1 MWTPAAGLKS
11 RPTND
16 SDVYWSASEM
26 NASTRTHQTR
36 RAFLRIPGLT
46 AAAYMANLN
55 PLRANPLNRPIG
67 LQLYTVGD
75 QLGKD
80 FTGALK
86 QIAAI
91 GYKEVELA
99 DAYHKSA
106 AELRAAFSD
115 AGLTCRSAHMFDFQK
130 TPAQF
135 MDFAKELGVKY
146 VVTSFNPPPSVL
158 AAMTARPKPDFDA
171 LVKGLEA
178 MTLDDYK
185 RSADTCNQLG
195 EEAKKH
201 GLQYAYH
208 NHNLEFKKFG
218 GVTAYDTLLSSTDPE
233 LVKMEMDC
241 GWVAAA
247 GYDPV
252 AYLKKDPNRY
262 RLLHIKAFKAGPPCV
277 SLSGPQ
283 RPEPTELGRGGIDYK
298 PVFAAATKAG
308 VEQYYV
314 EQEPPFTEM
323 SAMEAVKVDYEFLH
337 GLHV

>member
-1 MWTPAAGLKS
+1 MLMPPTRRNLLRTAGLTS
-11 RPTND
+11 AATMTNFD
-16 SDVYWSASEM
+16 
-26 NASTRTHQTR
+26 
-36 RAFLRIPGLT
+36 
-46 AAAYMANLN
+46 

-80 FTGALK
+80 FNGTLK

-99 DAYHKSA
+99 ATYQKSA
-106 AELRAAFSD
+106 AELRTAFSD

-146 VVTSFNPPPSVL
+146 VVTSFNPPPS
-158 AAMTARPKPDFDA
+158 AMASLSGAKPDFDA
-171 LVKGLEA
+171 FVKVLEG

-185 RSADTCNQLG
+185 RSADMCNQLG
-195 EEAKKH
+195 AEARRH

-208 NHNLEFKKFG
+208 NHNLEFRKFG
-218 GVTAYDTLLSSTDPE
+218 DVTAYDTLLSSTDPQ
-233 LVKMEMDC
+233 LVKMELDC

-252 AYLKKDPNRY
+252 AYLDKFPDRI
-262 RLLHIKAFKAGPPCV
+262 RLLHIKAFK
-277 SLSGPQ
+277 SGAPTVTLQGAQ

-298 PVFAAATKAG
+298 PVFAAAKKAG

-314 EQEPPFTEM
+314 EQEPPFTAVP
-323 SAMEAVKVDYEFLH
+323 AMEAIRIDYDFLH
-337 GLHV
+337 KLQV

>member
-1 MWTPAAGLKS
+1 MLMAP
-11 RPTND
+11 
-16 SDVYWSASEM
+16 
-26 NASTRTHQTR
+26 TR
-36 RAFLRIPGLT
+36 RNLLRTAGLT
-46 AAAYMANLN
+46 AAATMSNFD
-55 PLRANPLNRPIG
+55 PLRANPLDRPIG

-80 FTGALK
+80 FNGTLK

-99 DAYHKSA
+99 ATYQKSA

-130 TPAQF
+130 TPPQF

-146 VVTSFNPPPSVL
+146 VVTSFNPPQS
-158 AAMTARPKPDFDA
+158 AMASLSGAKPDFDA
-171 LVKGLEA
+171 FVKVLEG

-195 EEAKKH
+195 AEARKH

-208 NHNLEFKKFG
+208 NHNLEFRKFG
-218 GVTAYDTLLSSTDPE
+218 DVTAYDTLLSSTDPQ

-252 AYLKKDPNRY
+252 AYLDKFPDRF
-262 RLLHIKAFKAGPPCV
+262 RLLHIKAFKSGAPTVSFAGSSAARAYRARPRRHRLQAGLCGRQKSRGRAILRRAGAALHRSAGDGGHQDRLRFPAQIAG
-277 SLSGPQ
+277 LS
-283 RPEPTELGRGGIDYK
+283 EP
-298 PVFAAATKAG
+298 A
-308 VEQYYV
+308 
-314 EQEPPFTEM
+314 FTEP
-323 SAMEAVKVDYEFLH
+323 
-337 GLHV
+337 

>member
-1 MWTPAAGLKS
+1 MLMP
-11 RPTND
+11 
-16 SDVYWSASEM
+16 
-26 NASTRTHQTR
+26 STRR
-36 RAFLRIPGLT
+36 NLLRTAGLT
-46 AAAYMANLN
+46 AAATMTNFD
-55 PLRANPLNRPIG
+55 PLSANPLNRPIG

-80 FTGALK
+80 FSGTLK

-99 DAYHKSA
+99 ATYQKSA

-146 VVTSFNPPPSVL
+146 VVTSFNPPQS
-158 AAMTARPKPDFDA
+158 AMASLSGAKPDFDA
-171 LVKGLEA
+171 FVKVLEG

-195 EEAKKH
+195 AEARKH

-208 NHNLEFKKFG
+208 NHNLEFRKFG
-218 GVTAYDTLLSSTDPE
+218 DVTAYDTLLSSTDPQ

-252 AYLKKDPNRY
+252 AYLDKFPDRY
-262 RLLHIKAFKAGPPCV
+262 RLLHIKAFKPGAPTV
-277 SLSGPQ
+277 SLLGPH

-298 PVFAAATKAG
+298 PIFAAAKKAG

-314 EQEPPFTEM
+314 EQEPPFTEVP
-323 SAMEAVKVDYEFLH
+323 AMDAIRIDYDFLH
-337 GLHV
+337 KLQV

>member
-1 MWTPAAGLKS
+1 
-11 RPTND
+11 
-16 SDVYWSASEM
+16 
-26 NASTRTHQTR
+26 
-36 RAFLRIPGLT
+36 
-46 AAAYMANLN
+46 MANFDS
-55 PLRANPLNRPIG
+55 LRANPLNRPIG

-80 FTGALK
+80 FNGTLK
-86 QIAAI
+86 QVAAI

-99 DAYHKSA
+99 ATYQKSA
-106 AELRAAFSD
+106 AGLRAAFRD

-146 VVTSFNPPPSVL
+146 VVTSFNPPQS
-158 AAMTARPKPDFDA
+158 AMASLSGATPDFEA
-171 LVKGLEA
+171 FVKVLEG

-185 RSADTCNQLG
+185 RSAETCNQLG
-195 EEAKKH
+195 AEARKR

-208 NHNLEFKKFG
+208 THNLEFRKFG
-218 GVTAYDTLLSSTDPE
+218 DVTAYDTLLSSTDPK

-241 GWVAAA
+241 GWVAVA

-252 AYLKKDPNRY
+252 AYLDKFPDRY
-262 RLLHIKAFKAGPPCV
+262 RLLHIKAFKSGAPTV
-277 SLSGPQ
+277 SLQGAQ
-283 RPEPTELGRGGIDYK
+283 RPEPTELGRGGMDYK
-298 PVFAAATKAG
+298 PIFAAAKKAG

-323 SAMEAVKVDYEFLH
+323 PAMEAIRIDYDFLH
-337 GLHV
+337 KLQA

>member
-1 MWTPAAGLKS
+1 M
-11 RPTND
+11 TNFD
-16 SDVYWSASEM
+16 
-26 NASTRTHQTR
+26 
-36 RAFLRIPGLT
+36 
-46 AAAYMANLN
+46 

-80 FTGALK
+80 FNGTLK

-99 DAYHKSA
+99 ATYQKSA
-106 AELRAAFSD
+106 AELRTAFSD

-146 VVTSFNPPPSVL
+146 VVTSFNPPPS
-158 AAMTARPKPDFDA
+158 AMASLSGAKPDFDA
-171 LVKGLEA
+171 FVKVLEG

-195 EEAKKH
+195 AEARKH

-208 NHNLEFKKFG
+208 NHNLEFRKFG
-218 GVTAYDTLLSSTDPE
+218 DVTAYDTLLSSTDPQ
-233 LVKMEMDC
+233 LVKMELDC

-252 AYLKKDPNRY
+252 AYLDKFPDRI
-262 RLLHIKAFKAGPPCV
+262 RLLHIKAFK
-277 SLSGPQ
+277 SGAPTVTLQGAQ

-298 PVFAAATKAG
+298 PVFAAAKKAG

-314 EQEPPFTEM
+314 EQEPPFTAVP
-323 SAMEAVKVDYEFLH
+323 AMEAIRIDYDFLH
-337 GLHV
+337 KLQV

>member
-1 MWTPAAGLKS
+1 MLMP
-11 RPTND
+11 P
-16 SDVYWSASEM
+16 
-26 NASTRTHQTR
+26 TR
-36 RAFLRIPGLT
+36 RNLLRTAGLT
-46 AAAYMANLN
+46 AAATMTNFD

-80 FTGALK
+80 FNGTLK

-99 DAYHKSA
+99 ATYQKSA
-106 AELRAAFSD
+106 AELRTAFSD

-146 VVTSFNPPPSVL
+146 VVTSFNPPPS
-158 AAMTARPKPDFDA
+158 AMASLSGAKPDFDA
-171 LVKGLEA
+171 FVKVLEG

-185 RSADTCNQLG
+185 RSADMCNQLG
-195 EEAKKH
+195 AEARRH

-208 NHNLEFKKFG
+208 NHNLEFRKFG
-218 GVTAYDTLLSSTDPE
+218 DVTAYDTLLSSTGPQ
-233 LVKMEMDC
+233 LVKMELDC

-252 AYLKKDPNRY
+252 AYLDKFPDRI
-262 RLLHIKAFKAGPPCV
+262 RLLHIKAFK
-277 SLSGPQ
+277 SGAPTVTLQGAQ

-298 PVFAAATKAG
+298 PVFAAAKKAG

-314 EQEPPFTEM
+314 EQEPPFTAVP
-323 SAMEAVKVDYEFLH
+323 AMEAIRIDYDFLH
-337 GLHV
+337 KLQV

>member
-1 MWTPAAGLKS
+1 MLMP
-11 RPTND
+11 P
-16 SDVYWSASEM
+16 
-26 NASTRTHQTR
+26 TR
-36 RAFLRIPGLT
+36 RNVLRTAGLT
-46 AAAYMANLN
+46 AAATMTNFD

-80 FTGALK
+80 FNGTLK

-99 DAYHKSA
+99 ATYQKSA
-106 AELRAAFSD
+106 PELRAAFSD

-146 VVTSFNPPPSVL
+146 VVTSFNPPQSAMASVSG
-158 AAMTARPKPDFDA
+158 AKPDFDA
-171 LVKGLEA
+171 FVKVLEG

-195 EEAKKH
+195 AEARKH

-208 NHNLEFKKFG
+208 NHNLEFRKFG
-218 GVTAYDTLLSSTDPE
+218 DVTAYDTLLSSTDPQ

-252 AYLKKDPNRY
+252 AYLDKFPDRF
-262 RLLHIKAFKAGPPCV
+262 RLLHIKAFKSGAPTV
-277 SLSGPQ
+277 SLQGPQ

-298 PVFAAATKAG
+298 PVFAAAKKAG

-314 EQEPPFTEM
+314 EQEPPFTEVP
-323 SAMEAVKVDYEFLH
+323 AMDAIRIDYDFLH
-337 GLHV
+337 KLQV

>member
-1 MWTPAAGLKS
+1 MP
-11 RPTND
+11 P
-16 SDVYWSASEM
+16 
-26 NASTRTHQTR
+26 TR
-36 RAFLRIPGLT
+36 RNLLRTAGLT
-46 AAAYMANLN
+46 AAATMTNFD

-80 FTGALK
+80 FNGTLK

-99 DAYHKSA
+99 ATYQKSA

-115 AGLTCRSAHMFDFQK
+115 AGLTCRSAHIFDFQK

-146 VVTSFNPPPSVL
+146 VVTSFNPPQSAMASVSG
-158 AAMTARPKPDFDA
+158 AKPDFDA
-171 LVKGLEA
+171 FVKVLEG

-195 EEAKKH
+195 AEARKH

-208 NHNLEFKKFG
+208 NHNLEFRKFG
-218 GVTAYDTLLSSTDPE
+218 DVTAYDTLLSSTDPQ

-252 AYLKKDPNRY
+252 AYLDKFPDRF
-262 RLLHIKAFKAGPPCV
+262 RLLHIKAFKPGAPTV
-277 SLSGPQ
+277 SLQGPQ

-298 PVFAAATKAG
+298 PVFAAAKKAG

-314 EQEPPFTEM
+314 EQEPPFTEVP
-323 SAMEAVKVDYEFLH
+323 AMDAIRIDYDFLH
-337 GLHV
+337 KLQV